1 MSTRQVLPKKKIE
14 ELRKEVEKE
23 FPESYGLQQ
32 IHLARLI
39 IEEKTKGLTAKE
51 RVQYYRDIAKN
62 LRRSPNILERN
73 LKKEAERR
81 YNIMKERNYEI

>member
-1 MSTRQVLPKKKIE
+1 MKSISKKRME

-39 IEEKTKGLTAKE
+39 IEEKTKGLTGKE
-51 RVQYYRDIAKN
+51 LVEYYRRQAK
-62 LRRSPNILERN
+62 
-73 LKKEAERR
+73 KVKAELGRL
-81 YNIMKERNYEI
+81 NT